1 MKLPKNT
8 ILTSESNKKQEV
20 RETWRNRMD
29 ALIQTVLS
37 ALWQTVVGRVP
48 KLNYQEKQRKS
59 GE

>member
-37 ALWQTVVGRVP
+37 VLWQTVVGRVP
-48 KLNYQEKQRKS
+48 KQSYQEKQRKS

>member
-1 MKLPKNT
+1 
-8 ILTSESNKKQEV
+8 
-20 RETWRNRMD
+20 MD

-37 ALWQTVVGRVP
+37 VLWQTVVGRVL

>member
-1 MKLPKNT
+1 
-8 ILTSESNKKQEV
+8 
-20 RETWRNRMD
+20 MD

-37 ALWQTVVGRVP
+37 ALWQTVVGRVL